1 MLGRKTVPTTTVASK
16 QPMLSACHVGGL
28 LRERGERK
36 VHVEI
41 DTSQTIVIT
50 RRIETTLRLARRRLV
65 IYLIE
70 ARHEHDYR
78 VSSYLDVS
86 SDNMFRTS
94 YRNAEVLC
102 PHNIVPAHRP
112 PFPAHI
118 PH

>member
-16 QPMLSACHVGGL
+16 QLILSACHVGGL
-28 LRERGERK
+28 LGEIGERK

-50 RRIETTLRLARRRLV
+50 KRIGTTLRLARRRLV
-65 IYLIE
+65 TYSIE
-70 ARHEHDYR
+70 ARHEHNYR
-78 VSSYLDVS
+78 VSSYSDVS
-86 SDNMFRTS
+86 SDNIFRIS

-102 PHNIVPAHRP
+102 PHNVVPALRP

-118 PH
+118 SH